1 MKKRIPASLAGFLVL
16 LICSML
22 ITTGCKKKKNDPCNS
37 NIATIRPG
45 ENAEALIQEGMI
57 DVENGNNI
65 CLSAGTFHITNTLT
79 MDGKTGVTI
88 TGSENGGTIL
98 SYAGQTDSTDSN
110 DGVLI
115 SNSNAIVVKDLTI
128 RDTNGD
134 GIKFTDSDGI
144 VVKRLRVEWSG
155 GPSSENG
162 GYGIYPILSSNILI
176 DSSYVT
182 GASDAGIYV
191 GQSENAIIRY
201 STAVEN
207 VAGIQVENTE
217 NADVYENHVLNNAAG
232 IMVFD
237 LPGLTREGA
246 YVRVF
251 DNLVENNNTG
261 NFAPSGI
268 VSELPAGTGIL
279 TMSTDHVEIFNNE
292 VLFNNVLGTAVVS
305 FNSMIALGAVEGVP
319 MDMSYNPLN
328 VNVHNN
334 TYNREN
340 SYVTGSDQ
348 SDLGNMIIGMFG
360 DNPIPDIVIDGFFS
374 QEADEHGSICINE
387 NINNSFVNLNVPDDF
402 PNNLSFDP
410 SMHVC
415 EMDPLPEVV
424 ISVPTGY

>member
-1 MKKRIPASLAGFLVL
+1 L

-22 ITTGCKKKKNDPCNS
+22 ITTGCKKKKSDACDS

-45 ENAEALIQEGMI
+45 ENAEALLREAMI
-57 DVENGNNI
+57 DVENGNHI
-65 CLSAGTFHITNTLT
+65 CLSEGIFNITNTLT
-79 MDGKTGVTI
+79 MDGKSGVTI
-88 TGSENGGTIL
+88 TGSEKGATTL
-98 SYAGQTDSTDSN
+98 SFAGQSNGN

-115 SNSNAIVVKDLTI
+115 SNSEAVVVKDLTI
-128 RDTNGD
+128 RDTKGD

-144 VVKRLRVEWSG
+144 VMHRLRVEWSG

-162 GYGIYPILSSNILI
+162 GYGIYPVLSSNILI

-191 GQSENAIIRY
+191 GQSENAVIRN
-201 STAVEN
+201 STAEEN
-207 VAGIQVENTE
+207 VAGIQVENTS
-217 NADVYENHVLNNAAG
+217 NADVYDNRVVNNAAG

-268 VSELPAGTGIL
+268 VSALPAGTGIL

-292 VLFNNVLGTAVVS
+292 VLFNNVLGTVVVS
-305 FNSMIALGAVEGVP
+305 FNSMIALGAVQGIP
-319 MDMSYNPLN
+319 IDLSYNPLN
-328 VNVHNN
+328 VYVHNN
-334 TYNREN
+334 TYSREN
-340 SYVTGSDQ
+340 SYVTGDDQ
-348 SDLGNMIIGMFG
+348 SELGNLIIGMFG

-374 QEADEHGSICINE
+374 QDADEHGSICINE

-415 EMDPLPEVV
+415 EMDPLPEVM
-424 ISVPTGY
+424 ISVPAGY